1 MNPHQSQIADHLP
14 FTWVDGPG
22 NRVVLFFQG
31 CNFDC
36 VACHNPQTIPLQ
48 SVHAQQ
54 WSLEDALQRI
64 RASMPYISGVTV
76 SGGEATLQYEFLVAL
91 FSAIRNDPALA
102 HLTTFIDSNGFA
114 TREIWDALAPVTDG
128 VMIDLK
134 VLDDALHKSLT
145 GQSNAQVLQSI
156 RHLAEIGLLYET
168 RLMLVPDVNDSDLQ
182 LRETGAWLMQIDPD
196 MRVKLNHFHAH
207 GARAAAR
214 QWAEADEARKAR
226 NRAALTAAG
235 VLRLC

>member
-145 GQSNAQVLQSI
+145 GQSNALVLQSI

>member
-36 VACHNPQTIPLQ
+36 VACHNPQTIPQQ